1 MAMSRAFI
9 TNYRTTTIAAL
20 IMAQLIIAAIV
31 FAVAWV
37 GLRRNITAH
46 DLLLLV
52 VVSGGLLEV
61 LVLPFVIDWLLK
73 PLHVLTQAILHVSDQ
88 VSDSPPPN
96 VNDKQSEKSGL
107 KALVQTVYQLA
118 AVTRTNATN
127 PLSAPAVSIAAP
139 LLDQLPIGV
148 LAFDKNHKFVFANS
162 KGRAV
167 LPPDQDLSRYG
178 IENLHLLFPQ
188 QDTIEHWMGSISSEK
203 IQDTRTWQRIADQVP
218 GTANRRIFDVVAY
231 YNQNES
237 HNIEIILVLIDRTV
251 EYSSDDEAM
260 DFIALAA
267 HELRGPITVI
277 RGYLDTIE
285 DELGPQLNN
294 DQRMLIERLLVS
306 SGQLS
311 GYINNILNVARY
323 DRNHL
328 RLHLREESWPALV
341 KSFTPDFLQ
350 RAHAHNRQLSI
361 QIPEDLPT
369 VAADAS
375 SIQEVITNL
384 IDNAIK
390 YSHDGG
396 QVVVT
401 AHQDGDFIETT
412 VQDFGIGIPESITP
426 HLFTKFYRSH
436 RSRQAVSGTG
446 LGLYL
451 CKAIMESH
459 GGSIWV
465 RSREGEGT
473 TIGFRIPTYSSV
485 ADKLKNDDN
494 SNQDVISQSA
504 HGWIKNHS
512 YYRR

>member
-20 IMAQLIIAAIV
+20 IMAQLIVATIV
-31 FAVAWV
+31 FGIAWIGLQRHISAHQLLALVA
-37 GLRRNITAH
+37 IA
-46 DLLLLV
+46 
-52 VVSGGLLEV
+52 GGLLEV

-73 PLHVLTQAILHVSDQ
+73 PVRVLTQAIIHVSDG

-118 AVTRTNATN
+118 TAQAS
-127 PLSAPAVSIAAP
+127 PLVAPAADIAVP

-148 LAFDKNHKFVFANS
+148 LAFDKNGKFVFTNA
-162 KGRAV
+162 KGREV
-167 LPPDQDLSRYG
+167 LPPDQDLSRYS
-178 IENLHLLFPQ
+178 IENLHLTFPR
-188 QDTIEHWMGSISSEK
+188 QDSIERWMGSISSEK

-218 GTANRRIFDVVAY
+218 GTPNRRIFDVIAY

-237 HNIEIILVLIDRTV
+237 HNIEIILVLIDRTT
-251 EYSSDDEAM
+251 EYSNEEEAM

-285 DELGPQLNN
+285 DELGPQLSN

-306 SGQLS
+306 SAQLS

-328 RLHLREESWPALV
+328 RLHLHEESWAALM
-341 KSFTPDFLQ
+341 KSFEPDFLQ
-350 RAHAHNRQLSI
+350 RAHAHNRLLDI
-361 QIPEDLPT
+361 RIPENLPP

-384 IDNAIK
+384 VDNAIK

-396 QVVVT
+396 QVIIE
-401 AHQDGDFIETT
+401 AHQDGDFVETT

-436 RSRQAVSGTG
+436 RSRQSVSGTG

-473 TIGFRIPTYSSV
+473 TIGFRLPVYGSV

-494 SNQDVISQSA
+494 SNEDVISQSA
-504 HGWIKNHS
+504 HGWIKNHT